1 MLIKYTN
8 ICFEGLTVMSNYNL
22 SLNNIIWSTTE
33 SNNLIFYLQRY
44 IIFIT
49 RINLQNGEFNA

>member
-1 MLIKYTN
+1 
-8 ICFEGLTVMSNYNL
+8 MSNYNL